1 MKKRNV
7 IILTIFIII
16 ILAITVMAIYQRNNI
31 SAVITSV
38 SKTEEEIAK
47 NWITAKNSLRQN

>member
-47 NWITAKNSLRQN
+47 ELDNSKKQM